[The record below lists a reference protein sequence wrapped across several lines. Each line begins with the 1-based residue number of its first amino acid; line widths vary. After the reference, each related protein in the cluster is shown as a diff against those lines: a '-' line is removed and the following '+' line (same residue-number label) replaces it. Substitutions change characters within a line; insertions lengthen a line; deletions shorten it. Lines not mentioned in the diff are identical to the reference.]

1 MHLAPQHLRM
11 WHCCVIRRWRMIH
24 CLVNRVLHTDCVIQA
39 SLASDTHAVTA
50 AISHTP
56 SPSLPE
62 TLIYVCSK
70 KNERCTNPILHRV
83 HLGQRVKREHKQE
96 RTSARAAKRNEYVT
110 HGADTCAVGGL
121 GGLSVMVGLREE
133 QHNVVSVEWITTA
146 TRERAGCFLCEHHPT
161 LSHLDLYAST
171 AQPVC
176 CPFQSSGLLSVG

>member
-1 MHLAPQHLRM
+1 MENDTLFGKPSVTHRLRHTGLTCLRYTCC
-11 WHCCVIRRWRMIH
+11 HCCYI
-24 CLVNRVLHTDCVIQA
+24 TQ
-39 SLASDTHAVTA
+39 
-50 AISHTP
+50 
-56 SPSLPE
+56 
-62 TLIYVCSK
+62 TLSVPPRNAHICSK
-70 KNERCTNPILHRV
+70 KDERCTNPILHRV
-83 HLGQRVKREHKQE
+83 RLGQRVKREHKQE

-146 TRERAGCFLCEHHPT
+146 TRKRAGCFLCEHHPT
-161 LSHLDLYAST
+161 LSHLDLSAST

>member
-11 WHCCVIRRWRMIH
+11 WHFPVIWTWRMTR
-24 CLVNRVLHTDCVIQA
+24 CLVNTVLHTDCVIQA

-50 AISHTP
+50 SISHIP
-56 SPSLPE
+56 SPLLPE
-62 TLIYVCSK
+62 TLIRSQK
-70 KNERCTNPILHRV
+70 DERHANPILH
-83 HLGQRVKREHKQE
+83 HLDQRVKRVRKQE
-96 RTSARAAKRNEYVT
+96 RTSTRATKRNEYVT
-110 HGADTCAVGGL
+110 HGADTCVVGGL

-146 TRERAGCFLCEHHPT
+146 TRERAGCFLCENHPAP
-161 LSHLDLYAST
+161 SHLDLSAST